1 MGKQDNHTMLVK
13 HPSDLAKI
21 YGLSDEITLTITQF
35 YNRDKSLLLQISGL
49 LYAVYNGF
57 DEPAQLN
64 IKKVF
69 VSKMDK
75 FRIIYRKENTKIE
88 ILNIAIS

>member
-1 MGKQDNHTMLVK
+1 MLIK

-35 YNRDKSLLLQISGL
+35 HNRDKSLLLQISGL
-49 LYAVYNGF
+49 LYAVYNGL

-64 IKKVF
+64 AKNVF

-75 FRIIYRKENTKIE
+75 LRIIYRKENTKIE